1 MMQLKPTTREQF
13 ITAITDDKAD
23 KFAKTFRSKA
33 DMQDQWDL
41 CLGCWEEGEL
51 MGAII
56 VSKSKRKPTVFN
68 LQLLHTFAKHRR
80 KGVARMLVNESVKR
94 AYLDLEQDEKGYLR
108 VSAEPDAVVFYERIG
123 FKFLGKQKS
132 GSQLSMMVLTSL
144 SPVDGYYSTED
155 PIIYKAVHKK
165 GKGGCVE
172 VFDGN

>member
-1 MMQLKPTTREQF
+1 MQLLPTTREQF
-13 ITAITDDKAD
+13 IAAITDDKAD

-41 CLGCWEEGEL
+41 CLGCWDGDEL

-80 KGVARMLVNESVKR
+80 KGVAKLLVYESVR
-94 AYLDLEQDEKGYLR
+94 LAYLDLDRDEKGYLR
-108 VSAEPDAVVFYERIG
+108 VSAEPDAVVFYEKVG

-132 GSQLSMMVLTSL
+132 GSQLSMMALTSTH
-144 SPVDGYYSTED
+144 PKDGYYSTED
-155 PIIYKAVHKK
+155 PVIYKAVYRK

-172 VFDGN
+172 VF

>member
-1 MMQLKPTTREQF
+1 MKVQPVNREQF
-13 ITAITDDKAD
+13 IAAITDDKAD

-41 CLGCWEEGEL
+41 CLGCWDGEEL

-56 VSKSKRKPTVFN
+56 ISKSKRKPTVFN

-80 KGVARMLVNESVKR
+80 KGVGRVLVEEGVKR
-94 AYLDLEQDEKGYLR
+94 SYLDLEQGEKGYLR
-108 VSAEPDAVVFYERIG
+108 VSSEQDAVVFYERVG

-132 GSQLSMMVLTSL
+132 GCSLSMMVLTSTH
-144 SPVDGYYSTED
+144 PKDGYYSTED
-155 PIIYKAVHKK
+155 PVIYKAVHKK